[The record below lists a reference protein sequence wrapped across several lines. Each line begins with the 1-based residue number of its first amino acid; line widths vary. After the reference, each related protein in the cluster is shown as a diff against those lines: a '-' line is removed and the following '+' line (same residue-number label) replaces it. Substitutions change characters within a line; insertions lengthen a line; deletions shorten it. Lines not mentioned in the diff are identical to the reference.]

1 MDGQF
6 SIVVLEN
13 LRNQSINRYYFSIYF
28 HKINKILGFQSTIIL
43 FFFPRSSTLCL
54 RIVGVLVIVE
64 NIQTESLL
72 AYQ

>member
-1 MDGQF
+1 MNNSMEKDVMDGQF

-43 FFFPRSSTLCL
+43 FFPKKFHIVFENSGST
-54 RIVGVLVIVE
+54 
-64 NIQTESLL
+64 SHS
-72 AYQ
+72 

>member
-28 HKINKILGFQSTIIL
+28 HKINKILSFQSTII
-43 FFFPRSSTLCL
+43 FFSPRSFTLCL

-64 NIQTESLL
+64 NIQTKSLL

>member
-28 HKINKILGFQSTIIL
+28 HKIYKILGFQSTIIL
-43 FFFPRSSTLCL
+43 FFFSKKFHIVFENSGST
-54 RIVGVLVIVE
+54 RH
-64 NIQTESLL
+64 S
-72 AYQ
+72 